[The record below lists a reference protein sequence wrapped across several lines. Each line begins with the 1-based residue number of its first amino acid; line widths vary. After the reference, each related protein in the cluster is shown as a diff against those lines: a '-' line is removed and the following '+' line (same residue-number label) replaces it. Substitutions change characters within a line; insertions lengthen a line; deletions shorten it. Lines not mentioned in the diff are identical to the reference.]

1 MIDQSELDKDT
12 SEREFVI
19 TRVVAA
25 PREQVFH
32 AWTDPVQLA
41 QWWGPHDFTN
51 PVCEVDLRVGG
62 AYRIVMRG
70 PDGTEY
76 PIKGEYGQIAA
87 PARLVMT
94 DNWEEHPDQWR
105 EQLTDNHGNA
115 AEDAVQEALDEVTFE
130 AEQGGWTRLTI
141 RTIFSSGAVRDAMLK
156 MGMTEGWSQSL
167 ERLSAL
173 VAKK

>member
-1 MIDQSELDKDT
+1 MIDQSALNQDT

-19 TRVVAA
+19 TRVIAA
-25 PREQVFH
+25 PREQVFQ

-51 PVCEVDLRVGG
+51 PVCEVDLRQGG

-76 PIKGEYGQIAA
+76 PIKGVYGQIDA
-87 PARLVMT
+87 PTRLVMT
-94 DNWEEHPDQWR
+94 DNWEEHPDQWQ

-115 AEDAVQEALDEVTFE
+115 ADDAVQEALNLVTFE
-130 AEQGGWTRLTI
+130 EEQGGQTRLAI
-141 RTIFSSGAVRDAMLK
+141 RTIFSSGAVRDTMLK

>member
-19 TRVVAA
+19 TRVIAA
-25 PREQVFH
+25 PREQVFQ

-76 PIKGEYGQIAA
+76 PIKGVYGPIAA
-87 PARLVMT
+87 PTRLVMT

-105 EQLTDNHGNA
+105 EQLTDNQGNA
-115 AEDAVQEALDEVTFE
+115 TEDAVQEALNEVTFE
-130 AEQGGWTRLTI
+130 AEQGGQTRLAI
-141 RTIFSSGAVRDAMLK
+141 RIIFSSGAVRDAMLK
-156 MGMTEGWSQSL
+156 MGMSEGWSQSL

>member
-1 MIDQSELDKDT
+1 MIDQSALNQDT

-19 TRVVAA
+19 TRVIAA
-25 PREQVFH
+25 PREQVFQ

-51 PVCEVDLRVGG
+51 PVCEVDLREGG

-76 PIKGEYGQIAA
+76 PIKGVYGQIAA

-94 DNWEEHPDQWR
+94 DNWEEHPDQWH
-105 EQLTDNHGNA
+105 EQLTDNQGNGA
-115 AEDAVQEALDEVTFE
+115 DDAVQEALNLVTFE
-130 AEQGGWTRLTI
+130 EEQGGQTRLTI
-141 RTIFSSGAVRDAMLK
+141 RTIFANGAVRDAMLK

-167 ERLSAL
+167 ERLSTL